1 MRIIAFMKKVYPFLI
16 LLGWLQAGCVQ
27 RLRVTTLLENHI
39 YLEFIN
45 VNPFGVDE
53 VIMTDSTNFRVCI
66 AKYYS
71 DHEGVYCKTNGDTIT
86 VVKVKDEGRIR
97 TIIDSAKLSR
107 DSLIK
112 NKVHSSTPLLD
123 FK

>member
-1 MRIIAFMKKVYPFLI
+1 MKKAYPFL
-16 LLGWLQAGCVQ
+16 LLIVCLEFGCVQ
-27 RLRVTTLLENHI
+27 RLTSTRLLENHI

-53 VIMTDSTNFRVCI
+53 VVMTDSTNFRVCI
-66 AKYYS
+66 AKYDF
-71 DHEGVYCKTNGDTIT
+71 DHEGVYCKINGDTIT
-86 VVKVKDEGRIR
+86 VVKVKDEGRKR
-97 TIIDSAKLSR
+97 TVIDSAKLSK

-112 NKVHSSTPLLD
+112 NKVYSSTPLLD